1 LAKLEQLKIINSFVP
16 AIGKHSFWGLR
27 SLRTLDLSLNN
38 ISALV
43 ESNFRGLISLEDLR
57 LDGNI
62 IDSIPSAA
70 FRHLPALKRLSL
82 AGNRLSEFVPRLF
95 YGLHR
100 LEELELSDNP
110 LLQDLEPEVFRD
122 VRLLRALR
130 CRRCGLTY
138 INPLLLHLLPD
149 IVTLD
154 LGDNNF
160 HYLDKNAFGE
170 ILKLRHLHLD
180 GNQVTVLTSGVLTG
194 EPIFLFPLVVGR
206 LLSL

>member
-1 LAKLEQLKIINSFVP
+1 
-16 AIGKHSFWGLR
+16 
-27 SLRTLDLSLNN
+27 
-38 ISALV
+38 
-43 ESNFRGLISLEDLR
+43 
-57 LDGNI
+57 
-62 IDSIPSAA
+62 
-70 FRHLPALKRLSL
+70 LKRLSL